1 MGAIHRRHMI
11 TTDASMTGWGTVFEG
26 RPASG
31 EWKEEFLF
39 WHINCLELRAVFLA
53 LKYFLPV
60 LGGYYIIVRMDNM
73 AVVSHINRQ
82 GGSRSRTL
90 DRLARHLLLWSQKQV
105 PLFEGGSRSGS
116 TEPGGRFSVETEA
129 QARGMDAD
137 PSDGIP
143 DLGSVWQSGGGPLCF
158 SRVIPV
164 PALVLPDF
172 PDDSGHRCVRPP
184 MAECQSV
191 RVSANKADSGSTMQS
206 EGERCPSPSHSPILA
221 LPDLVLGANSP
232 LVSASL
238 GDSDQAGLTVP
249 ASGQDLASSTGALE
263 VVGMAHTG
271 PRAVIDGLSAEYQE
285 TSARAP
291 ATRKLYSFK
300 WGIFES
306 WCLTRAIDP
315 VNCPVGP
322 VLEFLQERLTAGAAA
337 TTLRVYVAAIAVLRE
352 LDEIPLGRHRMVSAF
367 MRGVRCLRPVRPTA
381 VPSWDL
387 SVVLEGLVT
396 ASFEPLESASE
407 RILTLKV
414 VLLLAL
420 MSLNRVGDLQ
430 AFSLS
435 ETCLDIAPGL
445 VKVTLRHRPGYI
457 PKVLSTSFRSQVVT
471 LHSFHPPPFASSED
485 EDLRSVELPMKENV
499 SGYSRNPCSL
509 NRERDAA
516 YAAKLLTLPT
526 GFFSAE
532 KSEEWMARS
541 PV

>member
-11 TTDASMTGWGTVFEG
+11 TTDTSMTDWGTVFEG

-60 LGGYYIIVRMDNM
+60 LGGYHIIVRTDNM

-90 DRLARHLLLWSQKQV
+90 DTLVAHLLLWSQDKFLSLRAVHV
-105 PLFEGGSRSGS
+105 PGVLNLAADFLSRQKLKPGEWMLNRRTVSQIWDLFGKAE
-116 TEPGGRFSVETEA
+116 V
-129 QARGMDAD
+129 
-137 PSDGIP
+137 
-143 DLGSVWQSGGGPLCF
+143 DLFASQESSQC
-158 SRVIPV
+158 
-164 PALVLPDF
+164 
-172 PDDSGHRCVRPP
+172 PP

-221 LPDLVLGANSP
+221 FPDLVLGANSP

-249 ASGQDLASSTGALE
+249 ASGQDLASSAGALE

-271 PRAVIDGLSAEYQE
+271 PRAVIDGLPAEVQE
-285 TSARAP
+285 TIASARAP
-291 ATRKLYSFK
+291 ATRKLYSSK
-300 WGIFES
+300 WGVFES

-337 TTLRVYVAAIAVLRE
+337 TTLRVYVAAIAARRE
-352 LDEIPLGRHRMVSAF
+352 LDEILLGRHRMVSAF
-367 MRGVRCLRPVRPTA
+367 MRGVRRLRPVRPMA
-381 VPSWDL
+381 VPSWDF

-396 ASFEPLESASE
+396 APFEPLESASD

-420 MSLNRVGDLQ
+420 TSLKRVGDLQ
-430 AFSLS
+430 AFS
-435 ETCLDIAPGL
+435 
-445 VKVTLRHRPGYI
+445 VRRVW
-457 PKVLSTSFRSQVVT
+457 
-471 LHSFHPPPFASSED
+471 
-485 EDLRSVELPMKENV
+485 
-499 SGYSRNPCSL
+499 
-509 NRERDAA
+509 
-516 YAAKLLTLPT
+516 TLP
-526 GFFSAE
+526 
-532 KSEEWMARS
+532 R
-541 PV
+541 V